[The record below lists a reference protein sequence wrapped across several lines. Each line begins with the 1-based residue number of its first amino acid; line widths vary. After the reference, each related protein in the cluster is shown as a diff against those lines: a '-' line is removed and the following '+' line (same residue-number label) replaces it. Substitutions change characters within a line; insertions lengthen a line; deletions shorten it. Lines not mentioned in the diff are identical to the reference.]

1 MVGRKSWSPAAV
13 GEKLRLRTELAIL
26 WSSYCVLSC
35 DSGVSALIS
44 RILNKWQLLHP
55 PPPNPPTHP
64 PQSSTFPWLAVSKAI
79 FTRRLAHIHAVEPP
93 KYTQA
98 LARIGVQ
105 GSAATLF
112 SVTHSCTHTNPC
124 AHWVKATK
132 KNKKRHHNVRLKAT
146 CTVRMRRSWFAHKN
160 QRRGQNFK
168 NKNATNLKCTCGR
181 ERLKDGDRLCLCV
194 WGRGL
199 CLKGLLPWVTS

>member
-13 GEKLRLRTELAIL
+13 GEKLRPRTELAIL

-55 PPPNPPTHP
+55 PTP
-64 PQSSTFPWLAVSKAI
+64 TFPWLAVSKAI

-124 AHWVKATK
+124 AHWFKATK
-132 KNKKRHHNVRLKAT
+132 KNKKTTTQCQAQGNMYSTYEALMIRTQESKA
-146 CTVRMRRSWFAHKN
+146 
-160 QRRGQNFK
+160 
-168 NKNATNLKCTCGR
+168 
-181 ERLKDGDRLCLCV
+181 
-194 WGRGL
+194 
-199 CLKGLLPWVTS
+199 WVEFQK